1 MDKAGHRRS
10 CGAVFAA
17 IGRFVDSSMT
27 RKEPARPEARS
38 IYFAWHSGDAA
49 WIRALDSDPLSGV
62 WRRAIESHRV
72 AGSEPGAVWSHGDVA
87 RAMAF
92 PLEASGARLGVF
104 VPGCRP
110 GK

>member
-1 MDKAGHRRS
+1 
-10 CGAVFAA
+10 
-17 IGRFVDSSMT
+17 MT

-72 AGSEPGAVWSHGDVA
+72 AGSEPGAVWSHGSIAHVSDGA
-87 RAMAF
+87 RALLQGSKTCSLQTALAGD
-92 PLEASGARLGVF
+92 PSEVF
-104 VPGCRP
+104 AQQAIEEQ
-110 GK
+110 GKGGTIRV

>member
-38 IYFAWHSGDAA
+38 IYFAWHSGVAA
-49 WIRALDSDPLSGV
+49 WIHALDSDPLSGV
-62 WRRAIESHRV
+62 WRRAVESHRV
-72 AGSEPGAVWSHGDVA
+72 AGSEPRPAWTHADPPRV
-87 RAMAF
+87 MAS
-92 PLEASGARLGVF
+92 PLEAAGESLGVF
-104 VPGCRP
+104 A
-110 GK
+110 